1 MGVPTGV
8 GLFAISFVVS
18 LKKRDHKRM
27 PLLSLTQTHH
37 AIMTLDEI
45 IKSRRDTRHF
55 TSDAIPDEVIQKAL
69 QAGHYAPSVGLTDA
83 TKYYLIKSAE
93 IKKAV
98 KELFLDYD
106 KKASNLTDD
115 EQQKTQYKSLKLEA
129 IEEAPLGLVICYD
142 RSVLNNF
149 TIGTVGSNEAIKF
162 SAVCAA
168 QNIWL
173 SLTEQG
179 YSMGWV
185 SILNYY
191 QFKLLLGLPENIEP
205 LGYFC
210 VGKPATNYDNQP
222 MLQQLNWKQ
231 KQENPIINEIS
242 VLHKNKIENN
252 TLENK
257 EEIKS
262 RIDISKLLQQKI
274 DNKTK
279 PTGSLGVLES
289 LAKQIGIVFQTL
301 EPKIINPNIVV
312 FAADHG
318 IANHGVSAYP
328 QDVTRQMVTNFLE
341 GGAAINV
348 FCKQNN
354 IALTIV
360 DAGVNYDFS
369 TNTNLISAKIGKGTQ
384 SFLHGEAM
392 SQTELDLC
400 FVKGAAIVNSI
411 FETGCNCIGFGEMGI
426 GNTSTASV
434 LMSILLE
441 LPIEDCVGKGTGVV
455 DEKLIQKQNILKKA
469 LENYNGPNDLQ
480 SKLAYFGGFEI
491 MQMAGGMLQAKQNN
505 MLILVDGFICTVA
518 FLIGYKMNPS
528 IKENA
533 IFCHSSEEQGHQ
545 KMLNYLNVRPL
556 LQLDLRLG
564 EGTGCAVAF
573 PIIQSAVCFLNEMAS
588 FESAGVSGS

>member
-1 MGVPTGV
+1 
-8 GLFAISFVVS
+8 
-18 LKKRDHKRM
+18 
-27 PLLSLTQTHH
+27 
-37 AIMTLDEI
+37 MTLDEI
-45 IKSRRDTRHF
+45 IQSRRDTRHF
-55 TSDAIPDEVIQKAL
+55 TTDLVPDEVIQKAL
-69 QAGHYAPSVGLTDA
+69 LAGHHAPSVGLTDA
-83 TKYYLIKSAE
+83 TKYYLIKSDE
-93 IKKAV
+93 IKKAI
-98 KELFLDYD
+98 KSLFLDYNQ
-106 KKASNLTDD
+106 KAENCTDD
-115 EQQKTQYKSLKLEA
+115 ELQKLQYQALKLEA

-142 RSVLNNF
+142 RSVLNHF
-149 TIGTVGSNEAIKF
+149 TIGTVGSNEAVKY
-162 SAVCAA
+162 SSVCAA

-191 QFKLLLGLPENIEP
+191 QFKQLLGLPENIEP

-210 VGKPATNYDNQP
+210 VGKPSTNYDNQP

-231 KQENPIINEIS
+231 KSEKPFVQEIS
-242 VLHKNKIENN
+242 AVAFLPTPESLRGTKQSYFNN
-252 TLENK
+252 ST
-257 EEIKS
+257 
-262 RIDISKLLQQKI
+262 ISEALQQKI

-279 PTGSLGVLES
+279 PTGSLGTLES
-289 LAKQIGIVFQTL
+289 LAKQIGTVFQTL
-301 EPKIINPNIVV
+301 EPKITKPNMVV

-354 IALTIV
+354 IELTIV
-360 DAGVNYDFS
+360 DAGVNYDFP
-369 TNTNLISAKIGKGTQ
+369 TNANLISAKIGKGTQ
-384 SFLHGEAM
+384 SFLHVPAM
-392 SQTELDLC
+392 SKTEFDLC
-400 FVKGAAIVNSI
+400 FEKGKEIVNSI
-411 FETGCNCIGFGEMGI
+411 FETGSNCIGFGEMGI

-469 LENYNGPNDLQ
+469 LENYNGTNDLE

-491 MQMAGGMLQAKQNN
+491 LQIAGGMLQAKQNN
-505 MLILVDGFICTVA
+505 MLILVDGFICSVA
-518 FLIGYKMNPS
+518 FLIAYKMNPAV
-528 IKENA
+528 KENA
-533 IFCHSSEEQGHQ
+533 IFCHSSAEQGHQ
-545 KMLNYLNVRPL
+545 KILNYLDVQAL

-588 FESAGVSGS
+588 FESAGISKKE

>member
-1 MGVPTGV
+1 
-8 GLFAISFVVS
+8 
-18 LKKRDHKRM
+18 M
-27 PLLSLTQTHH
+27 PLPSLTQTHNTT
-37 AIMTLDEI
+37 MNLDEI
-45 IKSRRDTRHF
+45 IQSRRDTRHF
-55 TSDAIPDEVIQKAL
+55 TTDAVPDEVIQKAL
-69 QAGHYAPSVGLTDA
+69 QAGHHAPSVGLTDA

-106 KKASNLTDD
+106 IKASNLTDD
-115 EQQKTQYKSLKLEA
+115 ELQKAQYKALKLEA

-191 QFKLLLGLPENIEP
+191 QFKQLLGLPENIEP

-210 VGKPATNYDNQP
+210 VGKPATNYNNQP

-231 KQENPIINEIS
+231 KQENPF
-242 VLHKNKIENN
+242 V
-252 TLENK
+252 
-257 EEIKS
+257 EEILVSVPVLVSKS
-262 RIDISKLLQQKI
+262 LRGTKQSHYNDSIISEGLQQKI

-289 LAKQIGIVFQTL
+289 LAKQIGTVFQTL
-301 EPKIINPNIVV
+301 EPKIIKPNIVV

-318 IANHGVSAYP
+318 IGNHGVSAYP

-354 IALTIV
+354 IELTIV
-360 DAGVNYDFS
+360 DAGVNYDFPS
-369 TNTNLISAKIGKGTQ
+369 NANLVSAKIGKGTQ
-384 SFLHGEAM
+384 SFLHCPAM
-392 SQTELDLC
+392 SKAELDLC
-400 FVKGAAIVNSI
+400 FAKGAAIVNSI
-411 FETGCNCIGFGEMGI
+411 FETSCNCIGFGEMGI

-441 LPIEDCVGKGTGVV
+441 LPIEDCVGNGTGVI

-469 LENYNGPNDLQ
+469 LENYDVSNDLE

-518 FLIGYKMNPS
+518 FLIAYKMNPS
-528 IKENA
+528 VKENA
-533 IFCHSSEEQGHQ
+533 IFCHSSAEKGHQ
-545 KMLNYLNVRPL
+545 IILDYLNVQPL

>member
-1 MGVPTGV
+1 
-8 GLFAISFVVS
+8 
-18 LKKRDHKRM
+18 
-27 PLLSLTQTHH
+27 
-37 AIMTLDEI
+37 MTLDEI

-55 TSDAIPDEVIQKAL
+55 TQDEVPDEVIQRAL
-69 QAGHYAPSVGLTDA
+69 QAGHHAPSVGLTDA
-83 TKYYLIKSAE
+83 TRYYLIKSDV
-93 IKKAV
+93 IKKEV
-98 KELFLDYD
+98 KKLFLDYD
-106 KKASNLTDD
+106 HKASNLTDD
-115 EQQKTQYKSLKLEA
+115 ELQKKQYQALKLEA
-129 IEEAPLGLVICYD
+129 IEEAPIGLVICYD
-142 RSVLNNF
+142 RSVLNQF

-162 SAVCAA
+162 SAVSAS

-191 QFKLLLGLPENIEP
+191 QFKQLLGLPEHIEP

-231 KQENPIINEIS
+231 KAEKPIVEEILVSTPESLRGTKQSHFNLELITPEIS
-242 VLHKNKIENN
+242 EA
-252 TLENK
+252 
-257 EEIKS
+257 
-262 RIDISKLLQQKI
+262 LQQKI

-279 PTGSLGVLES
+279 PTDSLGVLEI
-289 LAKQIGIVFQTL
+289 LAKQIGTVFQSL
-301 EPKIINPNIVV
+301 EPKIVKPNIVV
-312 FAADHG
+312 FAGDHG

-341 GGAAINV
+341 GGAGINV

-354 IALTIV
+354 IGLTIV
-360 DAGVNYDFS
+360 DAGVNYDFP
-369 TNTNLISAKIGKGTQ
+369 TNANLVSAKVGKGTQ
-384 SFLHGEAM
+384 SFLHGPAM
-392 SQTELDLC
+392 SETELNLC
-400 FVKGAAIVNSI
+400 FAKGKEIVNSV
-411 FETGCNCIGFGEMGI
+411 FEMGCNCIGFGEMGI

-455 DEKLIQKQNILKKA
+455 DEKLIQKQDILKKA
-469 LENYNGPNDLQ
+469 IENYNGSNDLE

-491 MQMAGGMLQAKQNN
+491 IQMAGGMLQAKQNN
-505 MLILVDGFICTVA
+505 MLILVDGFICSVA
-518 FLIGYKMNPS
+518 FLIAYKMNLS
-528 IKENA
+528 VKENA
-533 IFCHSSEEQGHQ
+533 IFCHSSAEKGHQ
-545 KMLNYLNVRPL
+545 KILDYLDVQPL

-588 FESAGVSGS
+588 FESAGVSRS

>member
-1 MGVPTGV
+1 
-8 GLFAISFVVS
+8 
-18 LKKRDHKRM
+18 
-27 PLLSLTQTHH
+27 
-37 AIMTLDEI
+37 MTLDEI

-55 TSDAIPDEVIQKAL
+55 TQDEVPEEVIQRAL

-83 TKYYLIKSAE
+83 TRYYLIKSDE
-93 IKKAV
+93 IKKEV
-98 KELFLDYD
+98 KKLFLDYD
-106 KKASNLTDD
+106 QKASNLTDD
-115 EQQKTQYKSLKLEA
+115 ELQKKQYQALKLEA

-142 RSVLNNF
+142 RSVLNHF

-162 SAVCAA
+162 SAVSAS

-191 QFKLLLGLPENIEP
+191 QFKQLLGLPENIEP

-231 KQENPIINEIS
+231 KAEKPI
-242 VLHKNKIENN
+242 V
-252 TLENK
+252 
-257 EEIKS
+257 EEILVFTPITATESLRGTKQSRSDLSSKS
-262 RIDISKLLQQKI
+262 SDLDKALQQKI

-279 PTGSLGVLES
+279 PTGSLGVLET

-301 EPKIINPNIVV
+301 EPQITNPHIAV
-312 FAADHG
+312 FAGDHG

-341 GGAAINV
+341 GGAGINV
-348 FCKQNN
+348 FCEQNN
-354 IALTIV
+354 IGLTIV
-360 DAGVNYDFS
+360 DAGVNYDFP
-369 TNTNLISAKIGKGTQ
+369 TNANLVSAKIGKGTQ
-384 SFLHGEAM
+384 SFLHTSAM
-392 SQTELDLC
+392 SETELNLC
-400 FVKGAAIVNSI
+400 FTKGKEVVNSI
-411 FETGCNCIGFGEMGI
+411 FETGSNCIGFGEMGI

-441 LPIEDCVGKGTGVV
+441 LPIEDCVGQGTGVV
-455 DEKLIQKQNILKKA
+455 DEKLTQKQNILKKA
-469 LENYNGPNDLQ
+469 IEKYNGPNDLQ

-491 MQMAGGMLQAKQNN
+491 LQMAGGMLQAKENN

-518 FLIGYKMNPS
+518 FLIAYQMNPS
-528 IKENA
+528 VKENS
-533 IFCHSSEEQGHQ
+533 IFCHSSAEKGHQ
-545 KMLNYLNVRPL
+545 KILDYLDVQPL

-573 PIIQSAVCFLNEMAS
+573 PIIQSAVSFLNEMAS
-588 FESAGVSGS
+588 FESAGVSRS

>member
-1 MGVPTGV
+1 MSN
-8 GLFAISFVVS
+8 LE
-18 LKKRDHKRM
+18 
-27 PLLSLTQTHH
+27 Q
-37 AIMTLDEI
+37 I

-55 TSDAIPDEVIQKAL
+55 TQDEVPDEVIQKAL

-106 KKASNLTDD
+106 KKAANLTDD
-115 EQQKTQYKSLKLEA
+115 ELQKLQYKSLKLEA

-191 QFKLLLGLPENIEP
+191 QFKQLLGLPENIEP

-231 KQENPIINEIS
+231 KQENPFI
-242 VLHKNKIENN
+242 
-252 TLENK
+252 
-257 EEIKS
+257 EEILVSVPVPVSVSVSVPVSESGKVDKS
-262 RIDISKLLQQKI
+262 LIISLQQKI

-348 FCKQNN
+348 FCKQND

-360 DAGVNYDFS
+360 DAGVNYDFP
-369 TNTNLISAKIGKGTQ
+369 TNAKLISAKIAKGTQ
-384 SFLHGEAM
+384 SFLHGPAM
-392 SQTELDLC
+392 SQSELDLC
-400 FVKGAAIVNSI
+400 FAKGAAIVNSI
-411 FETGCNCIGFGEMGI
+411 FETACNCIGFGEMGI

-434 LMSILLE
+434 LMSVLLE
-441 LPIEDCVGKGTGVV
+441 LPIEDCVGKGTGVIN
-455 DEKLIQKQNILKKA
+455 EKLIQKQNILKKA

-491 MQMAGGMLQAKQNN
+491 MQMASGMLQAKQNN

-518 FLIGYKMNPS
+518 FLIAYKMNPS

-533 IFCHSSEEQGHQ
+533 IFCHSSAEQGHQ
-545 KMLNYLNVRPL
+545 KILDYLNVQAL

-573 PIIQSAVCFLNEMAS
+573 PIIESAVCFLNEMAS
-588 FESAGVSGS
+588 FESAGVSGQ